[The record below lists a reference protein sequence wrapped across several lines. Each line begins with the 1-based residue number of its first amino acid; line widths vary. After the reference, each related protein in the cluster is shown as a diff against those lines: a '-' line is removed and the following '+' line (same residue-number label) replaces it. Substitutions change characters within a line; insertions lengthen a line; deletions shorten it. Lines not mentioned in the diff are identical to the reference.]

1 MVDEYARLPYSRNVG
16 VYEGFDWICL
26 IAHRG
31 GELEAHCVM
40 ILRELSERQK
50 MLSQIFTK
58 ALQAKLEIS
67 QQLVQFR

>member
-1 MVDEYARLPYSRNVG
+1 
-16 VYEGFDWICL
+16 
-26 IAHRG
+26 
-31 GELEAHCVM
+31 M